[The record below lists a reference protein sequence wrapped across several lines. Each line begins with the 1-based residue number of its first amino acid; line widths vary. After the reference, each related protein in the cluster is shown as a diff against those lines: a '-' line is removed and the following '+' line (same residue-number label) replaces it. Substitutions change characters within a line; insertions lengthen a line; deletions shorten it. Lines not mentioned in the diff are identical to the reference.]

1 MQTQTI
7 TRPTTNHTAP
17 TFPRSAVSFAP
28 TRSAELTSKPYL
40 TRGVAE
46 IWAALTPAQRAEVDA
61 IGRCANDILAN
72 NPLAVRPDCGAI
84 TIWLR
89 ERLGVVWNFT
99 VGVWEWEADTN
110 K

>member
-7 TRPTTNHTAP
+7 TRPTANHTAP

-28 TRSAELTSKPYL
+28 RPCL

-61 IGRCANDILAN
+61 IGRCVSDILAQ
-72 NPLAVRPDCGAI
+72 NPLAARPDCGAI
-84 TIWLR
+84 TIWLC

-99 VGVWEWEADTN
+99 VGVWEWETDTN